1 MRKDVLE
8 ILKRAEWMRRQVER
22 VDECLEELTPEE
34 ALVVDC
40 LMEGS
45 DKIMAVC
52 MELDVSERTA
62 YRRIDQVFGRLREL
76 FAQKGVTIF

>member
-8 ILKRAEWMRRQVER
+8 TIKKAEWMRRQVKR
-22 VDECLEELTPEE
+22 VDECLEELSPEE
-34 ALVVDC
+34 AIVLEL
-40 LMEGS
+40 LMEDS

-62 YRRIDQVFGRLREL
+62 YRRINRVLLRISEL
-76 FAQKGVTIF
+76 FEQNGVAIK